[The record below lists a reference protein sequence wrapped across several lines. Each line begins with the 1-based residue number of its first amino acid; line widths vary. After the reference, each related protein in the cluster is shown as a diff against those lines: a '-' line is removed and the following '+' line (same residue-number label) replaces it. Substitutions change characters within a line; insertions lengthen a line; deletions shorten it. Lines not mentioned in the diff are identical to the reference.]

1 MNFGNILKELRCKQ
15 GLTQIQLA
23 KILGISK
30 SNISKYEAGSVE
42 PSIDT
47 LNQIATHFNISVDY
61 LLGRSD
67 AEDSLTVNNSD
78 KDITSHNDSCSLRYW
93 MGKTGYGY
101 DEIAQ
106 RLGIS
111 EDLLQDYADGF
122 IDIPYQILISLS
134 EICEVS
140 TDCLLGLTEKSRK
153 RDLDQVI
160 PYRYNYRIA
169 ERIRK
174 LCENNGVDINSSFF
188 QDLLSLSEKEVF
200 YLVEYGFIPHVDVI
214 IKMADYF
221 NVSTDYLLCKI
232 EEQEEKALSSFHLLN
247 SDNQDIIVGEI
258 KKCIKEQKYE
268 ETVAADQP
276 LRKAAGK

>member
-1 MNFGNILKELRCKQ
+1 MIGKQLKTLRESHQKSQMEVCSALNIEQ
-15 GLTQIQLA
+15 STLA
-23 KILGISK
+23 NYENDKRVPKIDILIK
-30 SNISKYEAGSVE
+30 
-42 PSIDT
+42 
-47 LNQIATHFNISVDY
+47 IAEYYHVSVDY
-61 LLGRSD
+61 ILG
-67 AEDSLTVNNSD
+67 NSTFESKQERPPSQNTNIKYWID
-78 KDITSHNDSCSLRYW
+78 KSGL
-93 MGKTGYGY
+93 GY
-101 DEIAQ
+101 DEISQ
-106 RLGIS
+106 NLGIS
-111 EDLLQDYADGF
+111 ESLLSDYMNGN
-122 IDIPYQILISLS
+122 INIPYQILISLS